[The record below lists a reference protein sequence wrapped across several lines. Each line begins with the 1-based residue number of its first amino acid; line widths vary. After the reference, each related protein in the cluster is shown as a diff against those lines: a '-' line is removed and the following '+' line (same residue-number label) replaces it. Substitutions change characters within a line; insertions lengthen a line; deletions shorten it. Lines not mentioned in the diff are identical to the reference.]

1 MEKEKKINKP
11 HKDSVSKN
19 DSIQTPS
26 CSIFDITDRIVF
38 VSGIILF
45 ILMLALLVLV
55 ILGYFNTDQYL
66 SDTNSILNQDVSNS
80 FFSSIYFYLIIEGK
94 ISLFIVIW
102 EIISSVLLL
111 TLSLRDLKS
120 FEISSKPLWIMTFNI
135 IIINLVCYYIY
146 TIISN
151 TTWMSL
157 NITFDP
163 VRNLLFALLFGGVST
178 AIVFVSRE
186 KALGFGDILAFM
198 CMSALLGSSYIIL
211 GLNLTVIGGLIFA
224 LIVGYKKKSLKGRKI
239 PLIFFISLSIILTFI
254 VDIII

>member
-66 SDTNSILNQDVSNS
+66 SDTNSILNQDVCNS

-94 ISLFIVIW
+94 ISLSIVIW
-102 EIISSVLLL
+102 EILSSVLLL

-135 IIINLVCYYIY
+135 IIMGLVKIREDFYSTLSS
-146 TIISN
+146 TI
-151 TTWMSL
+151 
-157 NITFDP
+157 
-163 VRNLLFALLFGGVST
+163 
-178 AIVFVSRE
+178 
-186 KALGFGDILAFM
+186 
-198 CMSALLGSSYIIL
+198 C
-211 GLNLTVIGGLIFA
+211 
-224 LIVGYKKKSLKGRKI
+224 
-239 PLIFFISLSIILTFI
+239 
-254 VDIII
+254 